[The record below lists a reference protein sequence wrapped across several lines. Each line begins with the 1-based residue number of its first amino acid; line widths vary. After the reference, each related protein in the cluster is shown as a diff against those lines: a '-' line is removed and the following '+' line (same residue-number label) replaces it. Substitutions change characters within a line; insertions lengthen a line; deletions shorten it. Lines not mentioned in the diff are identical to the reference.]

1 MKTILFFSYE
11 KNPQFKNNFSLL
23 KDFNLK
29 IFSIEDAKIISLF
42 KIFIDE
48 KKTSDYVYFA
58 SDDIDYLT
66 IVFRLYNQL
75 FENFIFLPNNIDLSI
90 KHEFDIFIKTNIS
103 DNEKITKSIY
113 YFDKKPTTTINIDF
127 KQIKNLNEINKNE
140 ENTEKIQKVFHFE
153 NKFLITEFINFDYKI
168 IKLDDSSYDK
178 NITLNSIFS
187 NLDNHL
193 FKHAKYILE
202 SIDNPNNNLTSSLS
216 KIRNILNRLS
226 ELEQKKFII
235 HFKFLINTLT
245 NDVIKNYLD
254 SFLVNFNFF
263 SSDMFNS
270 LINDTTNDQSLTPNT
285 KYFLFWQYLRLD
297 FIKPLENKINQEYLW
312 SLYKNIYNNYKN
324 LFSNFEFIS
333 KEKRNENLI
342 FIFTGQFLG
351 ELHAPT
357 KLLLERAY
365 HLKKNF
371 NKEILIIN
379 TSELLTKKAE
389 IPFFESTFANK
400 VDSYSNIN
408 QISYRDIEI
417 PFYQSNTD
425 MPDENEILNILSIVQ
440 EYKPYFILNI
450 GSGNLTAD
458 LCSNLVT
465 TVSFPTTSDIAI
477 SESQIH
483 IHRSELTNKDFNLLK
498 KTNID
503 PTSIV
508 ISHPRGEI
516 ISKVSY
522 TRKDFSLPEDKFLL
536 SVVGNRLTQEITEEF
551 ISMLNDTL
559 EYNTYI
565 VFIGTFDNYE
575 EWCKKFPN
583 LRTNST
589 LLEYQEHLYDVMKLF
604 DLSVN
609 PGRVG
614 GAHGSWYSMMSSIPI
629 VTLNFGDVHI
639 LSKGKFSTINL
650 NDMKQ
655 SIIKYTLD
663 KSFYQEQ
670 SKLSLEI
677 FLENTSV
684 QNEINDLLL
693 NIYNNLFFR

>member
-1 MKTILFFSYE
+1 MKIILFFSSE
-11 KNPQFKNNFSLL
+11 KDPQFKNNFSLSE
-23 KDFNLK
+23 DFKLK
-29 IFSIEDAKIISLF
+29 IFSIKDVEITSLF
-42 KIFIDE
+42 KLFMDE
-48 KKTSDYVYFA
+48 KKTSDYIYFA
-58 SDDIDYLT
+58 SDDINYLT
-66 IVFRLYNQL
+66 IIFRLYNQI
-75 FENFIFLPNNIDLSI
+75 FENFIFVPNEINLSVN
-90 KHEFDIFIKTNIS
+90 HEFDIFIKTNIN
-103 DNEKITKSIY
+103 DTEKITKPIY

-140 ENTEKIQKVFHFE
+140 KNIEKIQKIFHFE
-153 NKFLITEFINFDYKI
+153 NKFLITEFINFNYKI

-178 NITLNSIFS
+178 NITLNSVFS

-216 KIRNILNRLS
+216 KIKNILNRLN

-235 HFKFLINTLT
+235 HFKFLINNIT
-245 NDVIKNYLD
+245 NDTIKNYLN
-254 SFLVNFNFF
+254 SFLVNLNFF

-270 LINDTTNDQSLTPNT
+270 LINDITNDQSLTPNT

-312 SLYKNIYNNYKN
+312 DLYKNIYNNYKN
-324 LFSNFEFIS
+324 LFSNFKFIC
-333 KEKRNENLI
+333 KEERNENLI
-342 FIFTGQFLG
+342 FLFTGQFLG

-365 HLKKNF
+365 HLKKDF

-389 IPFFESTFANK
+389 IPFYENTFANK
-400 VDSYSNIN
+400 IDSYSNIN

-417 PFYQSNTD
+417 PFYQSNID

-465 TVSFPTTSDIAI
+465 TVSFPTTSNLAI

-483 IHRSELTNKDFNLLK
+483 IHRSELTKKDFDLLK
-498 KTNID
+498 KINID
-503 PTSIV
+503 PTSII

-522 TRKDFSLPEDKFLL
+522 TRKDFNLPEDKFILG
-536 SVVGNRLTQEITEEF
+536 VVGNRLTQEITEEF
-551 ISMLNDTL
+551 ISMLNETL
-559 EYNTYI
+559 EYNTYV

-575 EWCKKFPN
+575 KYCKEFPN

-604 DLSVN
+604 DLFVN

-614 GAHGSWYSMMSSIPI
+614 GGSGLYFLMHSKPI
-629 VTLNFGDVHI
+629 VTLNYGDIHNG
-639 LSKGKFSTINL
+639 SKGLFSVNNYKEMKERITKNVLDEIYYL
-650 NDMKQ
+650 NQCELAK
-655 SIIKYTLD
+655 K
-663 KSFYQEQ
+663 
-670 SKLSLEI
+670 I
-677 FLENTSV
+677 FK
-684 QNEINDLLL
+684 DLLDINEEVDKFL
-693 NIYNNLFFR
+693 NNIKINPYFK

>member
-1 MKTILFFSYE
+1 MKTILFFSCE

-23 KDFNLK
+23 EDLKLKFFCIKD
-29 IFSIEDAKIISLF
+29 IEITSLL

-48 KKTSDYVYFA
+48 KKTSNYVYFA
-58 SDDIDYLT
+58 SDDINYLT
-66 IVFRLYNQL
+66 IIFRLYNQI
-75 FENFIFLPNNIDLSI
+75 FENFIFIPNNINLSI
-90 KHEFDIFIKTNIS
+90 NHEFDIFIKTNIS
-103 DNEKITKSIY
+103 DNEKITKPIY

-127 KQIKNLNEINKNE
+127 KQIKNLNEIKTNE
-140 ENTEKIQKVFHFE
+140 IKTEKIQKVFHFE
-153 NKFLITEFINFDYKI
+153 NKFFITEFINFDYKI
-168 IKLDDSSYDK
+168 IKLDDSSDDK

-202 SIDNPNNNLTSSLS
+202 SIDNPNNNLTLSLS
-216 KIRNILNRLS
+216 KIRNILNRLN

-235 HFKFLINTLT
+235 HFKFLIDSTT
-245 NDVIKNYLD
+245 NDVIKNYLN
-254 SFLVNFNFF
+254 SFLVNLNFF

-270 LINDTTNDQSLTPNT
+270 LINNITNNRSLTDNE
-285 KYFLFWQYLRLD
+285 KYFLLWQYLRLD

-333 KEKRNENLI
+333 KKERNENLI

-389 IPFFESTFANK
+389 IPFFESAFSNK
-400 VDSYSNIN
+400 IDSYSNIN

-450 GSGNLTAD
+450 SSGNLTAD

-465 TVSFPTTSDIAI
+465 TVSFPTTSDLAI
-477 SESQIH
+477 SEAQIH
-483 IHRSELTNKDFNLLK
+483 INRAELTNRDFDLLK
-498 KTNID
+498 KINID

-516 ISKVSY
+516 ISEVSY
-522 TRKDFSLPEDKFLL
+522 TRKDFGLPEDKFLL

-559 EYNTYI
+559 EYNTYV

-575 EWCKKFPN
+575 KYCKKFPN

-614 GAHGSWYSMMSSIPI
+614 GGSGLYFLMHSKPI
-629 VTLNFGDVHI
+629 VTLNYGDIHNG
-639 LSKGKFSTINL
+639 SKGLFSVN
-650 NDMKQ
+650 NYKEMKER
-655 SIIKYTLD
+655 ITKNVLD
-663 KSFYQEQ
+663 
-670 SKLSLEI
+670 EI
-677 FLENTSV
+677 YYMTQCELAKKIFK
-684 QNEINDLLL
+684 DLLDINEEVDEFL
-693 NIYNNLFFR
+693 NNIKINPYFK

>member
-1 MKTILFFSYE
+1 MKTILFFSCE
-11 KNPQFKNNFSLL
+11 KNPQFKNNFSLSE
-23 KDFNLK
+23 DFRLK
-29 IFSIEDAKIISLF
+29 IFSIKDLEITSLF
-42 KIFIDE
+42 KLFMDE

-58 SDDIDYLT
+58 SDDINYLT
-66 IVFRLYNQL
+66 IIFRLYNQI
-75 FENFIFLPNNIDLSI
+75 FENFIFIPNNIDLSVN
-90 KHEFDIFIKTNIS
+90 HEFDIFIKTNIS
-103 DNEKITKSIY
+103 DTEKITKPIY
-113 YFDKKPTTTINIDF
+113 YFDKKPTTTVNIDF

-140 ENTEKIQKVFHFE
+140 KNIEKIQKVFHFE
-153 NKFLITEFINFDYKI
+153 DKFLITEFINFDYKI
-168 IKLDDSSYDK
+168 IKLDDSSDDK

-202 SIDNPNNNLTSSLS
+202 SIDNPNNNLTLSLS
-216 KIRNILNRLS
+216 KIRNILNRLN
-226 ELEQKKFII
+226 EIEQKKFII
-235 HFKFLINTLT
+235 HFKFLINNIT
-245 NDVIKNYLD
+245 NDIIKNYLN
-254 SFLVNFNFF
+254 SFLVNLDFF

-270 LINDTTNDQSLTPNT
+270 LINDITNDQSLTPNT

-324 LFSNFEFIS
+324 FFSNFEFIC

-400 VDSYSNIN
+400 IDSYSNIN

-425 MPDENEILNILSIVQ
+425 MPDDNEILNILSIVQ

-465 TVSFPTTSDIAI
+465 TVSFPTTSDFAI
-477 SESQIH
+477 SKAQIH
-483 IHRSELTNKDFNLLK
+483 IHRSELTNKDFDLLK

-503 PTSIV
+503 PTSII

-522 TRKDFSLPEDKFLL
+522 TRKDFDLPEDKFLL

-551 ISMLNDTL
+551 ISMLNETL
-559 EYNTYI
+559 EYNTYV

-575 EWCKKFPN
+575 KYCKEFPK
-583 LRTNST
+583 LRKNST

-604 DLSVN
+604 DLFVN

-614 GAHGSWYSMMSSIPI
+614 GGTGGFYSIMNSVPL
-629 VTLNFGDVHI
+629 VTLDYGDIHHI
-639 LSKGKFSTINL
+639 TDGHFSVNSYKEMKEYIIKHIENPIFYK
-650 NDMKQ
+650 KQ
-655 SIIKYTLD
+655 SEEAYKIYIKKSDTIEELD
-663 KSFYQEQ
+663 ELLK
-670 SKLSLEI
+670 EI
-677 FLENTSV
+677 
-684 QNEINDLLL
+684 
-693 NIYNNLFFR
+693 YRNNYFK

>member
-1 MKTILFFSYE
+1 ML
-11 KNPQFKNNFSLL
+11 
-23 KDFNLK
+23 
-29 IFSIEDAKIISLF
+29 
-42 KIFIDE
+42 
-48 KKTSDYVYFA
+48 V
-58 SDDIDYLT
+58 
-66 IVFRLYNQL
+66 
-75 FENFIFLPNNIDLSI
+75 
-90 KHEFDIFIKTNIS
+90 
-103 DNEKITKSIY
+103 
-113 YFDKKPTTTINIDF
+113 F

-140 ENTEKIQKVFHFE
+140 KNIEKIQKVFHFE
-153 NKFLITEFINFDYKI
+153 DKFLITEFINFDYKI

-202 SIDNPNNNLTSSLS
+202 SIDNPNNNLTLSLS
-216 KIRNILNRLS
+216 KIRNILNRLN
-226 ELEQKKFII
+226 EIEQKKFII

-324 LFSNFEFIS
+324 FFSNFKFIC
-333 KEKRNENLI
+333 KEERNENLI
-342 FIFTGQFLG
+342 FLFTGQFLG

-389 IPFFESTFANK
+389 IPFYENTFANK
-400 VDSYSNIN
+400 IDSYSNIN

-417 PFYQSNTD
+417 PFYQSNID

-465 TVSFPTTSDIAI
+465 TVSFPTTSDLAI

-483 IHRSELTNKDFNLLK
+483 IHRSELTNKDFDLLK

-503 PTSIV
+503 PTSII

-522 TRKDFSLPEDKFLL
+522 TRKNFDLPEDKFLL

-551 ISMLNDTL
+551 ISMLNETL
-559 EYNTYI
+559 EYNTYV

-575 EWCKKFPN
+575 KYCKKFPN

-629 VTLNFGDVHI
+629 VTLNFGDVH
-639 LSKGKFSTINL
+639 
-650 NDMKQ
+650 
-655 SIIKYTLD
+655 
-663 KSFYQEQ
+663 
-670 SKLSLEI
+670 
-677 FLENTSV
+677 
-684 QNEINDLLL
+684 
-693 NIYNNLFFR
+693 